1 MTTELADAIEAG
13 WAKADQEKL
22 GPTVDYFHELLQRFP
37 KIGTPYEYG
46 GSLDL
51 VGREAEAVIFYEPA
65 FAARLDEH
73 SAIRG

>member
-1 MTTELADAIEAG
+1 MGQGRSGEAWPHG
-13 WAKADQEKL
+13 R
-22 GPTVDYFHELLQRFP
+22 LLLRAAAAVP